1 MPGHSAGRG
10 RHIEAMR
17 VHSGGTRV
25 ARWPLARAVWCVLFC
40 GSGGS
45 CAAPGIFGNASW
57 GVGLVESSGGSA
69 GTGTPV
75 TSAGGRSGGVEAIV
89 GLLFGEIMMA
99 SVREKSDLR

>member
-1 MPGHSAGRG
+1 M
-10 RHIEAMR
+10 EA
-17 VHSGGTRV
+17 TRLDSV
-25 ARWPLARAVWCVLFC
+25 GAASHDRPLARAVCGVLFC

-99 SVREKSDLR
+99 SVREKSDLP